1 MDFVQEACR
10 FLYPQQNKPRIMQRR
25 SVDHTLS
32 MTDRELIKEFRMNQE
47 EIEEICELVSG
58 EMQPVGHRL
67 VDLTLKQK
75 VLLCLKTLGSGS
87 FQTTSKEFLKETQP
101 TVSKVM
107 SQFVDAITAKASKY
121 IYTPRSR
128 KVAEI

>member
-1 MDFVQEACR
+1 
-10 FLYPQQNKPRIMQRR
+10 MQHR

-32 MTDRELIKEFRMNQE
+32 MTDWELIKELRMNHE
-47 EIEEICELVSG
+47 EIKEICDLVSG
-58 EMQPVGHRL
+58 EMQSVGHRL

-87 FQTTSKEFLKETQP
+87 FQTTSKGFFEETQP

-107 SQFVDAITAKASKY
+107 SQFVDAITAKAST
-121 IYTPRSR
+121 ITR
-128 KVAEI
+128 VANQSDAKSHISFS